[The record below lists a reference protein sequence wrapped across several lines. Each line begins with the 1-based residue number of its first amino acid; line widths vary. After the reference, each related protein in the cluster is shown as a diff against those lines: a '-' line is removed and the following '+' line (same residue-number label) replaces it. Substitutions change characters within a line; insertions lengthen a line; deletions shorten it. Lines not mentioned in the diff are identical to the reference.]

1 MATPPTL
8 HLPVEYG
15 ELAGKGNRDAVTGRS
30 CHRHGAVDNI
40 TKGMAIELAADQIR
54 VNAVCPLA
62 GGTQMVAEFSG
73 GKVTPKKREM
83 FLKSNPLCRFSQ
95 PLDTSNAA
103 LFLASD
109 EASMFT
115 GTRMGVD
122 GGR

>member
-62 GGTQMVAEFSG
+62 GGTLMVAEFSG
-73 GKVTPKKREM
+73 GKVTPEKREM
-83 FLKSNPLCRFSQ
+83 FLKTNPLCRFSQ
-95 PLDTSNAA
+95 PLDISNAA
-103 LFLASD
+103 FFLASD
-109 EASMFT
+109 EASMIT
-115 GTRMGVD
+115 STCIEVD